1 MRSCFA
7 INYHQPGETRR
18 RRERERETN
27 TLARRIFSEI
37 LQCGRAGKWIRF
49 SQSAEIVF
57 SSRHIPPPGRHDFR
71 HSHPGPTLVSPLGG
85 FRSHA
90 CPTVCVN
97 IQKTHPSFG
106 SLVAITKHIV
116 DQEHRVDLSP
126 STNTYARAMS
136 ASIPSLD
143 LPGRGL
149 IGGDPSD
156 AAVHKMPSSLTLGDE
171 DEGDL
176 A

>member
-1 MRSCFA
+1 M
-7 INYHQPGETRR
+7 
-18 RRERERETN
+18 
-27 TLARRIFSEI
+27 
-37 LQCGRAGKWIRF
+37 
-49 SQSAEIVF
+49 
-57 SSRHIPPPGRHDFR
+57 
-71 HSHPGPTLVSPLGG
+71 
-85 FRSHA
+85 
-90 CPTVCVN
+90 CVN

-116 DQEHRVDLSP
+116 DQEYRVDLSP
-126 STNTYARAMS
+126 STNAYARAMS